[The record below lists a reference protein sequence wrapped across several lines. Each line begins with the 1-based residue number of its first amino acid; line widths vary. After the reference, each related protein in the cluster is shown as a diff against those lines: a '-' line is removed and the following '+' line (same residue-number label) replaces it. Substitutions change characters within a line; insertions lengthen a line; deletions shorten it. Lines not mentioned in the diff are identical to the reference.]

1 MLVTVDTIRKPT
13 KIRAGAVAKLG
24 IEQKIGDSTTEIKN
38 KNPVTTEEKPV
49 LAPAATPEELSTNV
63 VVVEVP
69 STAPAVVCN
78 RIRQQRFLDA
88 RQSAVLVQHIRLVC
102 HRLTFRS
109 VSNIS
114 TNRNAH
120 TTAIKSKNMHTG
132 EIQFKALSECLT
144 DRGQIGKSS
153 AGYKE

>member
-24 IEQKIGDSTTEIKN
+24 IEQKIGDSTTEIRN
-38 KNPVTTEEKPV
+38 KNPVTTEERPV

-69 STAPAVVCN
+69 STAPAVV
-78 RIRQQRFLDA
+78 A
-88 RQSAVLVQHIRLVC
+88 TASASSASLMRGSLPSLSNISALFATPINVP
-102 HRLTFRS
+102 S

-120 TTAIKSKNMHTG
+120 TTAIKSKTCTP
-132 EIQFKALSECLT
+132 E
-144 DRGQIGKSS
+144 KSS
-153 AGYKE
+153 LKHCPNV

>member
-24 IEQKIGDSTTEIKN
+24 IEQKIGDSTTEIRN
-38 KNPVTTEEKPV
+38 KNPVTTEERPV

-69 STAPAVVCN
+69 STAPAVVAI

-102 HRLTFRS
+102 H
-109 VSNIS
+109 
-114 TNRNAH
+114 
-120 TTAIKSKNMHTG
+120 
-132 EIQFKALSECLT
+132 T
-144 DRGQIGKSS
+144 D
-153 AGYKE
+153 